1 MGWVLKSDKYVCPL
15 KKFTLLIALFHEKP
29 TVLRWHRG
37 QDGPKNVPLQTEG
50 IVRGQ
55 QFWGNGG
62 EMLLAQMLINVKMQS
77 KCKIPDESKWE
88 SPRQV
93 PLGLA
98 PDRKGVQAFRFQG
111 THLKRVNYEMIDYR
125 QKTFSITLDSSVT
138 VVEESRQNEVPSN
151 DIESIIRFVQC
162 INLLPVVQF
171 NTSCSVASRSLQT
184 RTRKAERAF
193 LGLSISSFILP
204 SDQAVVEEC
213 LNCSGLLTNSASHET
228 LPIGLSTF
236 PPALT
241 RPRSHWLVCCSST
254 VLSPS

>member
-1 MGWVLKSDKYVCPL
+1 M
-15 KKFTLLIALFHEKP
+15 
-29 TVLRWHRG
+29 
-37 QDGPKNVPLQTEG
+37 
-50 IVRGQ
+50 
-55 QFWGNGG
+55 
-62 EMLLAQMLINVKMQS
+62 
-77 KCKIPDESKWE
+77 
-88 SPRQV
+88 

-151 DIESIIRFVQC
+151 DIKSIIWFVQC
-162 INLLPVVQF
+162 LLPVVQF

-241 RPRSHWLVCCSST
+241 RPRSH
-254 VLSPS
+254 